1 MRFLIAFIFLISNTT
16 WAQTV
21 GKDIEANSSTGLD
34 YFTNYVRSPSAKKNA
49 ASVTTSS
56 ATVTKDTTN
65 KIDNVASYSVD
76 TSALNGYVEF
86 ILNTVYAP
94 ATGGNCEFKGVFLG
108 NGSLYRAQ
116 IVDGS
121 GNLLNQTA
129 VLSPSDATKWQ
140 PFSVTYPCAA
150 SGSRKVRITQT
161 EAGTSPAINVGKLY
175 YGSATGIGTGSLQPQ
190 YVGSLKYA
198 ATANCEWS
206 TTSTSFANFAAD
218 TDCASP
224 TVTGGI
230 SAPATK
236 IPGFVINNVKPGV
249 YLFIGRGVFRETGGN
264 GTHHGFR
271 FNDGTNSSVQNP
283 IYLAAG
289 SSLTYG
295 SINGEITY
303 TSAQSNVTVQI
314 QGITQGTD
322 TTLITANGNNLDLEF
337 SVYYYPPAGIQS
349 VITPEQWNYDWTAY
363 TPTFTGFGTVSP
375 ASNQCYHKREGSNL
389 YLRCYFTSG
398 TSTAV
403 EARMSLPPGL
413 TSASNLF
420 TVTSV
425 GDMAENFNGNAAVKI
440 LIEPSVSYI
449 TFGYQY
455 TGYAGLTK
463 ALGTTLFNAGQ
474 GGSFTTG
481 PIPIKGWTENQSAPQ
496 LIESVTSNA
505 SSAFRIEYATVSAAG
520 VVSGETSDWINGNA
534 SISDTSLFALTF
546 NTAFSSTP
554 FCIPTNSG
562 TPSSTSFSSSTDTV
576 STTAVSIRT
585 MAGGAKTANGFFIIC
600 MGPR

>member
-1 MRFLIAFIFLISNTT
+1 
-16 WAQTV
+16 
-21 GKDIEANSSTGLD
+21 
-34 YFTNYVRSPSAKKNA
+34 
-49 ASVTTSS
+49 VTQ
-56 ATVTKDTTN
+56 DTTN

-86 ILNTVYAP
+86 SLDAVYAP

-108 NGSLYRAQ
+108 DGSLYRAQ

-121 GNLLNQTA
+121 GNLLNQTT

-140 PFSVTYPCAA
+140 PFSVTYPCAD

-175 YGSATGIGTGSLQPQ
+175 YGSATNIGTGSLQPQ

-236 IPGFVINNVKPGV
+236 IPGFVINNVKPGT
-249 YLFIGRGVFRETGGN
+249 YLFIGRGAFRETGGN
-264 GTHHGFR
+264 STHHGFR
-271 FNDGTNSSVQNP
+271 FNDGTNSTVQNP
-283 IYLAAG
+283 LYVGASAG
-289 SSLTYG
+289 LIFG

-303 TSAQSNVTVQI
+303 TTAQSNVTVQVQAFI
-314 QGITQGTD
+314 GGTD
-322 TTLITANGNNLDLEF
+322 SAQITANGNNYDLEF
-337 SVYYYPPAGIQS
+337 SVYYYPPAGTQS
-349 VITPEQWNYDWTAY
+349 AITPDQWNYPRTAY
-363 TPTFTGFGTVSP
+363 TPTFTGFGTVT
-375 ASNQCYHKREGSNL
+375 NIECYHWREDE
-389 YLRCYFTSG
+389 YLGIDCKFTPG
-398 TSTAV
+398 TTTAT
-403 EARMSLPPGL
+403 EARMTLPNNLVAQTWSQGIKVAGIYTQTNASTAHGGWAL
-413 TSASNLF
+413 MQSA
-420 TVTSV
+420 
-425 GDMAENFNGNAAVKI
+425 
-440 LIEPSVSYI
+440 
-449 TFGYQY
+449 
-455 TGYAGLTK
+455 TGYLTFSPN
-463 ALGTTLFNAGQ
+463 AIFGNTSQSPLSNSLGSSSF
-474 GGSFTTG
+474 GSG
-481 PIPIKGWTENQSAPQ
+481 DANHVVARIPIKGWTTSQNAPQ
-496 LIESVTSNA
+496 LIGSVTSNA
-505 SSAFRIEYATVSAAG
+505 PSAFRIEYATVSAAG

-554 FCIPTNSG
+554 FCISTESG

-585 MAGGAKTANGFFIIC
+585 MAGGAKTANGFFIMC